1 MDYMN
6 RRKAIRNIAIVSTG
20 IVLLPACE
28 MESLPVYENLALE
41 PQQLDLIDW
50 LTNAILP
57 KEGLEISTPEST
69 SDFVLTMLN
78 DCYAPEDIRQYLA
91 GSKIFVQYVKDEYG
105 ISYKKLNPE
114 QSILLFS
121 EIMKSG
127 LLPESLKFFLA
138 TTKQLTVRHFTSSE
152 YFMKNHL
159 DFEFAPGR
167 YLGCV
172 RV

>member
-1 MDYMN
+1 
-6 RRKAIRNIAIVSTG
+6 
-20 IVLLPACE
+20 
-28 MESLPVYENLALE
+28 MEKLPVYENLALE
-41 PQQLDLIDW
+41 SQQRELIGW

-69 SDFVLTMLN
+69 SDFILTMLN

-91 GSKIFVQYVKDEYG
+91 GSKIFMQYVKDEYG
-105 ISYKKLNPE
+105 VSYNNLNPE

-121 EIMKSG
+121 ELMKSD
-127 LLPESLKFFLA
+127 LLPESLKYFLA
-138 TTKQLTVRHFTSSE
+138 TTKQLTVRHFTTSE

-172 RV
+172 PV